1 MKPDFWLQGEIA
13 VLGYRMRMIF
23 FSVVFVSWGSANV
36 EAQKRIK
43 TTYDSYLVATKN
55 VKSFYSSPS
64 TSSTVPTRLQTVGRP
79 LSARQG
85 EATAT

>member
-1 MKPDFWLQGEIA
+1 
-13 VLGYRMRMIF
+13 MIF

-55 VKSFYSSPS
+55 VKSFYSS
-64 TSSTVPTRLQTVGRP
+64 SSCIIINIINCSHQIANSGQASKCKTG
-79 LSARQG
+79 
-85 EATAT
+85 